1 MSVLI
6 GGMVRLCQSCR
17 PYAVRNQ
24 SAHAGM
30 ERMGSRAGGVPVGA
44 TVNRRDG
51 ERRDVLIPA
60 TIQYPDGD
68 SVPCIVRD
76 MSPTGAMLSVSR
88 RHRLPLTFTLAV
100 PGHDTSYPVRRVWQR
115 ADAAAIVLDLPGGD
129 T

>member
-1 MSVLI
+1 
-6 GGMVRLCQSCR
+6 
-17 PYAVRNQ
+17 
-24 SAHAGM
+24 M
-30 ERMGSRAGGVPVGA
+30 ERMGSRAGGVPVDEP
-44 TVNRRDG
+44 VNRRDG

-100 PGHDTSYPVRRVWQR
+100 PGHDRSYPVRRVWQR